1 MAWTVGLVAS
11 VTCLAACTAPTT
23 APGKSTPAHLERVS
37 CASFASLPATGTVET
52 PAPYRVTP
60 RLFVSSK
67 SRYDRLDPAER
78 TELQASLAAAM
89 QRLGALHCPTTPP
102 VRSVPSTAPPAGIG
116 AAGTAVSSTTSTA
129 GDPTATAYFGA
140 RAGALELWAG
150 GADVATSVPCT
161 TLFGVTACAGE
172 AAAWARPASARDSH
186 GTAVVLED
194 ALGFAH
200 ITTAFS
206 SLLATYT
213 SAAPPG
219 VPSTV
224 TLTGA
229 IYILPVGTLSGGV
242 ANAACAPV
250 SLVEDAGRPPA
261 LLEKT
266 TQVTSCLGSLDV
278 DALLPADLDPAEGLS
293 PIELASFGLKIFNAA
308 SAKVASFTTDHSSP
322 AAPTSTASAECAAL
336 AAAALVAFVNPF
348 IPAQRC
354 KIRTDSWSG
363 PLPAG
368 SDAELSISPV
378 VTLRNDGIGGAFVE
392 STSYVV
398 VRAVQRWTTPGA
410 TSTTTTTTT
419 VASTTTT
426 STTTSTTTT
435 TTTPATTTTTAPAVP
450 DLFVSDADIVPP
462 GVLYSWP
469 HFPASIGLDDND
481 SIGGLHW
488 SLVGSSEA
496 VGDGTT
502 YTDTCGGQA
511 GPHTCPPT
519 GSVELIA
526 SDPTTCLVHFY
537 NLATGTVDAE
547 RALVYDSLV
556 AHYLSPGN
564 QYLKGRQFS
573 SPC

>member
-1 MAWTVGLVAS
+1 M
-11 VTCLAACTAPTT
+11 
-23 APGKSTPAHLERVS
+23 K
-37 CASFASLPATGTVET
+37 
-52 PAPYRVTP
+52 
-60 RLFVSSK
+60 
-67 SRYDRLDPAER
+67 
-78 TELQASLAAAM
+78 
-89 QRLGALHCPTTPP
+89 RLGALHCPT
-102 VRSVPSTAPPAGIG
+102 APPARSIPITPPPAGL
-116 AAGTAVSSTTSTA
+116 AATGTAVSSTTSTA
-129 GDPTATAYFGA
+129 GDPTAAAYFGA

-172 AAAWARPASARDSH
+172 AAAWARPTSARDSH
-186 GTAVVLED
+186 GTAVVVED

-200 ITTAFS
+200 VTTAFS

-213 SAAPPG
+213 SAAPRG

-229 IYILPVGTLSGGV
+229 IYLLPVGALSGGV
-242 ANAACAPV
+242 ANATCAPV
-250 SLVEDAGRPPA
+250 SLVEDAGPPSA
-261 LLEKT
+261 PREAT
-266 TQVTSCLGSLDV
+266 PQVTSCLGSLDV
-278 DALLPADLDPAEGLS
+278 NALLPADLDLAEGLS
-293 PIELASFGLKIFNAA
+293 PVELASFGLKLFNAA
-308 SAKVASFTTDHSSP
+308 SAKVAKFTSAQPSP
-322 AAPTSTASAECAAL
+322 VTPTSKASAECDALAVAAL
-336 AAAALVAFVNPF
+336 AAFVNPF

-368 SDAELSISPV
+368 AAVEMSIAPV
-378 VTLRNDGIGGAFVE
+378 VTLRNDGIGAALLE

-398 VRAVQRWTTPGA
+398 VRAVQRWKNPGVTSTT
-410 TSTTTTTTT
+410 TTTTTTTTT

-426 STTTSTTTT
+426 STTT

-450 DLFVSDADIVPP
+450 DLFVSNGYIVPP

-469 HFPASIGLDDND
+469 HFPVSIGLDDND

-488 SLVGSSEA
+488 NLVGTSEA
-496 VGDGTT
+496 VGIGTT
-502 YTDTCGGQA
+502 DTDMCGDQP

-519 GSVELIA
+519 GSVEVVA
-526 SDPTTCLVHFY
+526 SDPTTCVVHFY
-537 NLATGTVDAE
+537 DPETETVDAE

-573 SPC
+573 PPC